1 MNGTYID
8 IIKAGKF
15 ITVLRQ
21 ERKLSQRQLAEK
33 LNVTRQA
40 ISKWENGLRLPSP
53 EILIV
58 LSEFFEVSI
67 NEILKGKRV

>member
-8 IIKAGKF
+8 IIKVGKF

-40 ISKWENGLRLPSP
+40 ISQWENGLRLPSP

>member
-8 IIKAGKF
+8 IIKVGKF

-40 ISKWENGLRLPSP
+40 ISKWE
-53 EILIV
+53 
-58 LSEFFEVSI
+58 FFEVSI

>member
-8 IIKAGKF
+8 IIKVGKF

>member
-8 IIKAGKF
+8 IIKVGKF

-53 EILIV
+53 EMLIV

>member
-8 IIKAGKF
+8 IIKVGKL
-15 ITVLRQ
+15 ITFLRQ
-21 ERKLSQRQLAEK
+21 EKKLSQRQLAEK

-53 EILIV
+53 EMLIA

>member
-8 IIKAGKF
+8 IIKVGKL
-15 ITVLRQ
+15 ITFLRQ
-21 ERKLSQRQLAEK
+21 EKKLSQRQLAEK

-53 EILIV
+53 EMLV
-58 LSEFFEVSI
+58 ALSEFFEVSI